1 MIIAALIGAMAGV
14 LTLAFLR
21 LLYFGIEFVWTTL
34 PALVGLTGDL
44 SPLFIFAVAV
54 TGGLTVGLL
63 VRLFGDQPALFAEL
77 MAEFGKTGRIE
88 YRHVP
93 GILLNALVSL
103 ISGGALGPEAPL
115 MDATGS
121 LGTWLGDRLK
131 ITGKATSA
139 LTFSGLSGMLGAF
152 FSSPFAAPVLIL
164 ESAQGGTNTLF
175 LFPGIIGAASAIAA
189 FMLLGGAFFSPLFV
203 FAEVYERVR
212 FIDLVYAIP
221 LGLLGGLA
229 GLLYIGIYRGLR
241 RTLQIPLARRPI
253 VRGLIG
259 GLGLGIIG
267 ALLPITLFSGEHEL
281 GEIISHGAEMGVI
294 TLLIIALAKMFLTNL
309 ALTTGWKG
317 GYIFPI
323 LFAGAAIGMAVDI
336 VFPFIPQSVAMTTVM
351 AGMTVAT
358 LRSPIFVA
366 LLITA
371 LTQRE
376 LTPAMAVA
384 VVCSFL
390 LTRNASLLPREEAEP
405 DPHLQPAGE

>member
-77 MAEFGKTGRIE
+77 MAAFGKTGRIE

-121 LGTWLGDRLK
+121 LGTWIGDRLK

-164 ESAQGGTNTLF
+164 ESAHGGTNTLF

-221 LGLLGGLA
+221 LGLPRINSSGSAFAQPSHVAAWKRPSIAGHASSTRPAARAKSLA
-229 GLLYIGIYRGLR
+229 ASACRIASAGIPFSAYH
-241 RTLQIPLARRPI
+241 TLAR
-253 VRGLIG
+253 
-259 GLGLGIIG
+259 
-267 ALLPITLFSGEHEL
+267 
-281 GEIISHGAEMGVI
+281 
-294 TLLIIALAKMFLTNL
+294 
-309 ALTTGWKG
+309 
-317 GYIFPI
+317 
-323 LFAGAAIGMAVDI
+323 
-336 VFPFIPQSVAMTTVM
+336 
-351 AGMTVAT
+351 
-358 LRSPIFVA
+358 
-366 LLITA
+366 
-371 LTQRE
+371 
-376 LTPAMAVA
+376 
-384 VVCSFL
+384 
-390 LTRNASLLPREEAEP
+390 
-405 DPHLQPAGE
+405 